1 MLQYEWGEAKAAANA
16 RKHGISFEEA
26 ATVFLDPLATTYR
39 DPDHSTAAELR
50 FITIG
55 HSTQGRLLFV
65 AHEEI
70 SEETIRIISARPVT
84 KREAHAYQEAF

>member
-1 MLQYEWGEAKAAANA
+1 MLEYEWGETKAAANA

-26 ATVFLDPLATTYR
+26 TTVFLDPLATTYR
-39 DPDHSTAAELR
+39 DPEHSAAELR

-55 HSTQGRLLFV
+55 QSTVGRLLFV

-70 SEETIRIISARPVT
+70 SEERIRIISARPAT
-84 KREAHAYQEAF
+84 RREAHAYQEAF